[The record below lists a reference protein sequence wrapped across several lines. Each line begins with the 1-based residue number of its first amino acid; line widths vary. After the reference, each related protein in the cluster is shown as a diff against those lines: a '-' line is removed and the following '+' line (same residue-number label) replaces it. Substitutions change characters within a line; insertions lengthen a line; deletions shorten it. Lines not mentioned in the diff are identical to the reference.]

1 MKSWT
6 NNLNFINY
14 SGFILPQICYLKL
27 DRCQRTLTMLEIDVA
42 NAKKF
47 LSEKEFHQA
56 FEKTEQS
63 LELITQKKGEGSE
76 WLGWRDLLADP
87 NDAELEQIDSLAT
100 KIREEADVF
109 IVCGIGGSYL
119 GARAVIEALS
129 PFFGSKGPEIL
140 FAGHHMSG
148 KYLRELRGYLEE
160 PNAEGEPK
168 SVYLNVISK
177 SGTTLE
183 TALSFRVLRN
193 WMAERF
199 PEDADERIICTTS
212 AQGGALNELVAEHG
226 YQKFVIP
233 DDVGGR
239 FSVLT
244 PVGLLPIAV
253 AGIDIRTLFYEAV
266 SKYEEL
272 EKNPASVLE
281 YAATKYG
288 LHEKGKV
295 VDVITSFEPQLK
307 ALGGWLQQLLGESE
321 GKEGNGMFP
330 VLAGY
335 STDLHSIGQ
344 FVQDGPRNLMETFIV
359 VDSVSQELEIEE
371 VSGDHDGL
379 NYLAGRSFH
388 DINSRAFEGT
398 LQAHVNGEVPCIVI
412 SLDKLNAQHIGE
424 FIYFYELMT
433 AIYCYCLEVNPFNQ
447 PGVEFYKKEMYQL
460 LGKK

>member
-1 MKSWT
+1 
-6 NNLNFINY
+6 
-14 SGFILPQICYLKL
+14 
-27 DRCQRTLTMLEIDVA
+27 MLEVDLER
-42 NAKKF
+42 AKKF
-47 LSEKEFHQA
+47 LADDKFYQACEKA
-56 FEKTEQS
+56 EQS
-63 LELITQKKGEGSE
+63 LELVKQKKGEGSE
-76 WLGWRDLLADP
+76 WLGWRDLLDGP
-87 NDAELEQIDSLAT
+87 NDAELEQLDSLAA
-100 KIREEADVF
+100 KIRNKADIF

-129 PFFGSKGPEIL
+129 SFFGSQGPEIL
-140 FAGHHMSG
+140 YAGYHMSG
-148 KYLRELRGYLEE
+148 KYLRQLIAYLEE
-160 PNAEGEPK
+160 PNAEGESQ

-183 TALSFRVLRN
+183 TALSFRILRN

-199 PEDADERIICTTS
+199 PDDADERIICTTS
-212 AQGGALNELVAEHG
+212 ENGGALNKLVEEHG

-233 DDVGGR
+233 EDVGGR

-272 EKNPASVLE
+272 EKNPAPVLE
-281 YAATKYG
+281 YAATKYA
-288 LHEKGKV
+288 LHEEGTV

-330 VLAGY
+330 VVAGY

-344 FVQDGPRNLMETFIV
+344 FVQDGPRNLMETFIT
-359 VDSVSQELEIEE
+359 VDSVSKELKIKET
-371 VSGDHDGL
+371 SGDGDGL
-379 NYLAGRSFH
+379 NYLSGRSFH

-398 LQAHVNGEVPCIVI
+398 LQAHVNGGVPCIVI
-412 SLDKLNAQHIGE
+412 SLDELNAQHVGE

-447 PGVEFYKKEMYQL
+447 PGVEHYKKEMYQL
-460 LGKK
+460 LEKEQGND